1 MKLFHLLSKLR
12 VFRVG
17 ILLLLVGILTGC
29 SQSGI
34 TLSNRENIDTL
45 SNRENI
51 DFTAIEELQQSERG
65 DKIIYLRGKV
75 SSRASFL
82 DSGAYYLQDTT
93 GQIWVLTEES
103 LPQEGDKVVVQG
115 EVKYQSIPIDEQNMG
130 EVYVREIKQLTIPSN
145 VGSSAE

>member
-34 TLSNRENIDTL
+34 TL

-115 EVKYQSIPIDEQNMG
+115 EVKYQSIPIGAG
-130 EVYVREIKQLTIPSN
+130 EKEDAGTRGRADAGSCGTHRSPHGDLKGSREP
-145 VGSSAE
+145 